1 MQNML
6 GSTPKRRISLWS
18 RPSRKE
24 TNQKLRCTCGSVKDK
39 TSMVYENDILMCCN
53 CALKK
58 AKERVRS

>member
-6 GSTPKRRISLWS
+6 GSEGKGRDLKLRY
-18 RPSRKE
+18 RKE

-58 AKERVRS
+58 AKERVRL